1 MTGGSMALSSGWS
14 RPRVEGRAAA
24 RCRGA
29 RRPKPSE
36 QGEPTRTGPAEK
48 GRGPIERSLI
58 GLGQKVADDWPGE
71 PRSRG
76 EERVADIELTSE

>member
-1 MTGGSMALSSGWS
+1 MALTSGWS
-14 RPRVEGRAAA
+14 RAAGR
-24 RCRGA
+24 RKGGGSLS
-29 RRPKPSE
+29 RRLPAEPSE

-58 GLGQKVADDWPGE
+58 GLGQKVADDWHGE